1 MFHRSVL
8 VVSGHFLLWSAVPR
22 PLLVSSWLDIMT
34 LLNYFC
40 SSESQAWKEVT
51 SFVSQINSQHLGLL
65 STKLSKA
72 LRIVKD
78 KYWSYKLVGDWGG
91 RIIEAS
97 LGSIAWL
104 PPPPA
109 HSGRQQQKIIWVWW
123 CAPAVLAIPE
133 AEVRGS
139 LDSWSPRL

>member
-40 SSESQAWKEVT
+40 SSESQVWKEVT

-78 KYWSYKLVGDWGG
+78 KYLSYKLVGD
-91 RIIEAS
+91 
-97 LGSIAWL
+97 
-104 PPPPA
+104 
-109 HSGRQQQKIIWVWW
+109 
-123 CAPAVLAIPE
+123 
-133 AEVRGS
+133 
-139 LDSWSPRL
+139 